1 MRLET
6 LLRMYYLRHGFE
18 FADAF
23 VIQPLSLMAFENL
36 EKLKADP
43 YGPKSDAIRSSL
55 ILAAKGLWDQGQS
68 CYVSRTTLCLLR
80 TRIQQAELHE
90 TELKTLDREVN
101 IVLKPDAA
109 ECLQIRNVRARWPP
123 SLASLTEDPESQ
135 RLSALV
141 ERYMRIEGESDSE
154 SEDDVDR
161 EDYMDDD
168 GNQCDVVGDERTRAM
183 LGRSPGTMTASTTTQ
198 AVTPS

>member
-6 LLRMYYLRHGFE
+6 LLRIYYLRHGFE

-68 CYVSRTTLCLLR
+68 CYVSRTTLHLLR

-101 IVLKPDAA
+101 IILEPNAA
-109 ECLQIRNVRARWPP
+109 ECLQIRNVRSRWPP

-141 ERYMRIEGESDSE
+141 ERFMRIEGESDSE
-154 SEDDVDR
+154 SDDDDG
-161 EDYMDDD
+161 EDYMDD
-168 GNQCDVVGDERTRAM
+168 GGEQYDVVSDEKARAAT
-183 LGRSPGTMTASTTTQ
+183 LCRSPDTITTSTATQ
-198 AVTPS
+198 AATP